1 MVKRYDAGLLSD
13 YGGGNVEWWQD
24 YLRAEIERCN
34 DHWEAEYDDL
44 EEKIR
49 WAAKEKELLE
59 LEIQQNG
66 DFIKLLEEKVQ
77 RLEGAL
83 REIANELGVPQP
95 GYPAPVA
102 NAARIAL
109 KGLEQKK

>member
-66 DFIKLLEEKVQ
+66 DFIKLLEEKVR

-83 REIANELGVPQP
+83 EEGSD
-95 GYPAPVA
+95 G
-102 NAARIAL
+102 
-109 KGLEQKK
+109 